1 MICSLNIRAT
11 DDNREEPH
19 RKLKSLATGL
29 LILTEIYDYRSN
41 QTRHGFARRR
51 AQPTNR
57 RR

>member
-1 MICSLNIRAT
+1 MICSLNMRET
-11 DDNREEPH
+11 DDTVSKPH

-41 QTRHGFARRR
+41 QTRHCFARRL